1 MGLYPAHVV
10 RVHVARPV
18 GGADL
23 LPEALL
29 DQLQRARVDGLAALV
44 TDHEEGRPL
53 DAEALAE
60 DHARALGV
68 VLVGPHHLVDT
79 VPEAA
84 RLEVSGHVGALAAVR
99 AVGHLLLDHAD
110 AHGPFLARPPAV
122 DEGLGVG
129 RAARP
134 WRAVLRP
141 PTRRAGCASAR
152 RAGARPRARR
162 SARCAAG
169 ARGPRA
175 PPCAS

>member
-1 MGLYPAHVV
+1 M
-10 RVHVARPV
+10 
-18 GGADL
+18 
-23 LPEALL
+23 
-29 DQLQRARVDGLAALV
+29 
-44 TDHEEGRPL
+44 DHEEGRPL
-53 DAEALAE
+53 HAEALAE

-68 VLVGPHHLVDT
+68 VLVCPHDLVDT
-79 VPEAA
+79 VPEAP
-84 RLEVSGHVGALAAVR
+84 RLEVCRHVGALAAVR

-122 DEGLGVG
+122 DEGLGVR
-129 RAARP
+129 RAAGP
-134 WRAVLRP
+134 GEQFTP